1 MFKGKLSLGP
11 GRLKLD
17 SSKLKSDVS
26 KLRFDASKLEALF
39 KPKTPPLLGAD
50 LSSSSIKMVEL
61 VETAKGSYRVERY
74 AIEPLPKDAVVE
86 GNINNLDAVSDA
98 LKRCH
103 KRLGTGIKN
112 LALALPNAAVISK
125 KILVPAGQ
133 SEEDLEMQVET
144 EANQY
149 IPFSLDEVNL
159 DFQVLGPAPNNPE
172 DCEVLIAASRKEKIE
187 DRVAA
192 AEAAGL
198 KAQVMDVDLYAA
210 QSAFELM
217 AIGSAEEHKD
227 QNIAMVDVGATM
239 MTVNVLRNG
248 QSIYLREQPFG
259 GNELSQEIQNR
270 FGLSAEE
277 AEAAKRDGG
286 LPEEYDTEVL
296 EPFVDKMGLEIAR
309 ALHFFFS
316 STPYNSVAQIVL
328 SGGCAAIPG
337 VEQAVER
344 RTQVETTIANPFAN
358 MEVSSKIRA
367 KSLTQ
372 DAPSLM
378 VACGLALRRF
388 DP

>member
-1 MFKGKLSLGP
+1 MLKGKISFDS
-11 GRLKLD
+11 GRLKFD
-17 SSKLKSDVS
+17 SASLERLFKLK
-26 KLRFDASKLEALF
+26 AA
-39 KPKTPPLLGAD
+39 PLIGAD

-61 VETAKGSYRVERY
+61 TETARGHYRIERY
-74 AIEPLPKDAVVE
+74 AIEPLPKDTVVE
-86 GNINNLDAVSDA
+86 GNINNLDAVTDA

-125 KILVPAGQ
+125 RILVPAGQ
-133 SEEDLEMQVET
+133 TEEELEMQVET

-159 DFQVLGPAPNNPE
+159 DFQVLGPAPNNP
-172 DCEVLIAASRKEKIE
+172 DDVEVLIAASRKEKIE

-198 KAQVMDVDLYAA
+198 KPTVMDVDLYAA
-210 QSAFELM
+210 QAAFELM
-217 AIGSAEEHKD
+217 TAEAED
-227 QNIAMVDVGATM
+227 ENRDENIAMVDVGAST

-259 GNELSQEIQNR
+259 GNELSQEIQNK
-270 FGLSAEE
+270 FGLSADE
-277 AEAAKRDGG
+277 AEVAKRDGG
-286 LPEEYDTEVL
+286 LPPEYETEVL
-296 EPFVDKMGLEIAR
+296 QPFVDKMGLEIAR

-316 STPYNSVAQIVL
+316 STPYNHVAQIVL
-328 SGGCAAIPG
+328 AGGCAAIPG
-337 VEQAVER
+337 VDESVNR
-344 RTQVETTIANPFAN
+344 RTQVPTVIANPFAS
-358 MEVSSKIRA
+358 MDVSPRVKV
-367 KSLTQ
+367 KSLAQ

>member
-1 MFKGKLSLGP
+1 MAKGKFGFSA
-11 GRLKLD
+11 
-17 SSKLKSDVS
+17 SKLK
-26 KLRFDASKLEALF
+26 FDSAVLERIF
-39 KPKTPPLLGAD
+39 KPKAPPLIGAD

-61 VETAKGSYRVERY
+61 SETAKGLYRVERY
-74 AIEPLPKDAVVE
+74 AIEPMPKDAVVD
-86 GNINNLDAVSDA
+86 GNINNLDAVSDT

-103 KRLGTGIKN
+103 KRLGTNIKN

-133 SEEDLEMQVET
+133 TEEELELQVAT

-172 DCEVLIAASRKEKIE
+172 DVEVLIAASRKEKIE

-198 KAQVMDVDLYAA
+198 KATVMDVDLYAA
-210 QSAFELM
+210 QMAFELM
-217 AIGSAEEHKD
+217 GIGAAEDEKD
-227 QNIAMVDVGATM
+227 TNIAMVDLGSSTM
-239 MTVNVLRNG
+239 AVNVLRNG

-259 GNELSQEIQNR
+259 GNELTQEIQNK
-270 FGLSAEE
+270 FGLAPEE
-277 AEAAKRDGG
+277 AEVAKRDGG
-286 LPEEYDTEVL
+286 LPEEYESEL
-296 EPFVDKMGLEIAR
+296 LQPFVDKMGLEIAR

-316 STPYNSVAQIVL
+316 STPYNQVHQIVL

-337 VEQAVER
+337 VEAAITR
-344 RTQVETTIANPFAN
+344 RTQVPAVIANPFTN
-358 MEVSSKIRA
+358 MDVSPKIKMTNLA
-367 KSLTQ
+367 Q

-378 VACGLALRRF
+378 VACGLAMRRF
-388 DP
+388 EP